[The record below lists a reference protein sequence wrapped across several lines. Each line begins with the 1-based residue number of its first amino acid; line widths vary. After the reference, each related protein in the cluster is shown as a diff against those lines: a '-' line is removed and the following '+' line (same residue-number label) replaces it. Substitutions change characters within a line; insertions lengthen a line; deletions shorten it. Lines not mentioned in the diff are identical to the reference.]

1 LEQVSIPATI
11 PRLLTVPQVAER
23 LGVDRTTVYRL
34 IHEKELPAV
43 RLRRGPKR
51 APLRIPEDEF
61 EAWLFAD
68 PEDEA

>member
-1 LEQVSIPATI
+1 
-11 PRLLTVPQVAER
+11 VAER

-34 IHEKELPAV
+34 IHENELPAV

-51 APLRIPEDEF
+51 APLRVPEDEF
-61 EAWLFAD
+61 EAWLFAN